1 LWFEDFLQQ
10 LGYENNRN
18 INLLVVLGKN
28 ISDGL
33 MVIASDDDDT
43 NLMVSVVER

>member
-18 INLLVVLGKN
+18 INLLVVPGKN
-28 ISDGL
+28 IADGL